1 MVGHPLFMIGSGV
14 TVAALLA
21 ADAVSVAMGAARWVP
36 WEPEDLIYLP
46 RVIAIIIIAQVF
58 QKN

>member
-1 MVGHPLFMIGSGV
+1 MIGSGV